1 MGDTP
6 LHVAASHGHLEI
18 INLLLEYDADVTL
31 KNNDGITAEEL
42 ASDVSIKNTIQLH
55 QRKYNSTHGY
65 DDEDYND
72 DSD

>member
-18 INLLLEYDADVTL
+18 INLLFEHDADATL
-31 KNNDGITAEEL
+31 KNNDGVTAEEL
-42 ASDVSIKNTIQLH
+42 ASDASIKNTIQLH
-55 QRKYNSTHGY
+55 ERKYDSTHGY